1 MKKLIYL
8 CSAFILTFALCF
20 STSAIGKSS
29 FSDYEDTI
37 TKTFNVKKG
46 QLFYLKSDLGT
57 VEVDTWGR
65 DEVKV
70 TVTRKADTNSKS
82 RAEDIFEDLDLE
94 FDQNSE
100 GVTVRAEYL
109 GPKGW
114 LGERR
119 RLKLHF
125 AVTVPREFNLD
136 VNTAGGSI
144 QVTDLIGKS
153 DLKTSG
159 GSIAVGKVDGPV
171 NAKTSGGS
179 IKIQEARGH
188 VVASTS
194 GGSISIGETAGSV
207 NARTSGGG
215 ITLDGVTGDTEA
227 YTSGGSLNLKNL
239 SGNVNGSTSGGSI
252 YAELTG
258 KIDRD
263 CSLKTSGGSVRVFLP
278 RGVSVD
284 LDASTSGGHVET
296 DFPITVQGVIK
307 KSSLKGKINNGGPL
321 ITLRTS
327 GGSVYVKE
335 Y

>member
-1 MKKLIYL
+1 MQKLIFF
-8 CSAFILTFALCF
+8 CSAFILMFALCF

-57 VEVDTWGR
+57 VEVDSWGQ

-70 TVTRKADTNSKS
+70 VVTRKADTSSKR
-82 RAEDIFEDLDLE
+82 RAEEIFEDLDLE
-94 FDQNSE
+94 FDQDSE
-100 GVTVRAEYL
+100 GVKVRAEYF

-114 LGERR
+114 LGEQR

-125 AVTVPREFNLD
+125 AVTVPKEFNLD
-136 VNTAGGSI
+136 VTTAGGSI
-144 QVTDLIGKS
+144 QVTDLIGKC
-153 DLKTSG
+153 DVKTSG
-159 GSIAVGKVDGPV
+159 GSISVGKVDGAV

-179 IKIQEARGH
+179 IRIQEARGQ

-194 GGSISIGETAGSV
+194 GGGISIGETAGSV
-207 NARTSGGG
+207 TAKTSGGG

-252 YAELTG
+252 FAELTG
-258 KIDRD
+258 AIDRD
-263 CSLKTSGGSVRVFLP
+263 CTLKTSGGSIRIFLP
-278 RGVSVD
+278 KGISFD

-296 DFPITVQGVIK
+296 DFPITVQGVIH
-307 KSSLKGKINNGGPL
+307 KSSLRGKINNGGPL

-327 GGSVYVKE
+327 GGSIYVKE
-335 Y
+335 F